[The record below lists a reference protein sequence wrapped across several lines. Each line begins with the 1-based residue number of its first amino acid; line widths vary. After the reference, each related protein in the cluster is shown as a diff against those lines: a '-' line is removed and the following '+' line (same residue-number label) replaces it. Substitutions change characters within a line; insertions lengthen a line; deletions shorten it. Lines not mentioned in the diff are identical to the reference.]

1 MKYLWTIIGAIVI
14 IGAVWYL
21 VARGPEQNLPA
32 SEDQALATTTP
43 SQATSTAPATAGA
56 EGTPE
61 IREIE
66 IDGSNFAFA
75 PKEVRVPYGAQV
87 KIVFKN
93 TGGTHDL
100 VIDEFDVRSKVIQ
113 GDATDSV
120 TFTANK
126 KGSFQYYCSV
136 GSHREMGMWGTLI
149 VE

>member
-1 MKYLWTIIGAIVI
+1 MA
-14 IGAVWYL
+14 
-21 VARGPEQNLPA
+21 
-32 SEDQALATTTP
+32 
-43 SQATSTAPATAGA
+43 
-56 EGTPE
+56 E

-75 PKEVRVPYGAQV
+75 PKEVRVPYGSQV

-100 VIDEFDVRSKVIQ
+100 VIDEFAVRTKIIQ

-120 TFTANK
+120 TFTADK

-136 GSHREMGMWGTLI
+136 GSHRAMGMWGTLI

>member
-21 VARGPEQNLPA
+21 VARGPGEGA
-32 SEDQALATTTP
+32 SLQDQSMATTTE
-43 SQATSTAPATAGA
+43 SQATSTAPVASGT
-56 EGTPE
+56 EGTTE
-61 IREIE
+61 VREIE

-75 PKEVRVPYGAQV
+75 PKEVRVPYGSQV

-100 VIDEFDVRSKVIQ
+100 VIDEFDVRTKIIQ

>member
-1 MKYLWTIIGAIVI
+1 MKYLWTIVGAIVI

-21 VARGPEQNLPA
+21 VARGPEQNAPVA
-32 SEDQALATTTP
+32 GNEAISTTTP
-43 SQATSTAPATAGA
+43 SQATSTAPTASGA
-56 EGTPE
+56 DDTAQIKE
-61 IREIE
+61 IV

-100 VIDEFDVRSKVIQ
+100 VIDEFAVRTKVIQ

-126 KGSFQYYCSV
+126 KGNFQYYCSV
-136 GSHREMGMWGTLI
+136 GSHRAMGMWGTLI

>member
-1 MKYLWTIIGAIVI
+1 MKYLWTIVGALAV

-21 VARGPEQNLPA
+21 AGRGPVENVPA
-32 SEDQALATTTP
+32 NSDQAMATTTP
-43 SQATSTAPATAGA
+43 SAATSTLPAAPG
-56 EGTPE
+56 PE
-61 IREIE
+61 VAAVIKQIE

-100 VIDEFDVRSKVIQ
+100 VIDEFAVRTKIIQ

-120 TFTANK
+120 TFTADK

-136 GSHREMGMWGTLI
+136 GSHRAMGMWGTLV

>member
-1 MKYLWTIIGAIVI
+1 MKHLWTIIGAVVIV
-14 IGAVWYL
+14 GAVWYL
-21 VARGPEQNLPA
+21 IARGPEHNPPA
-32 SEDQALATTTP
+32 AGDQAVATTTP
-43 SQATSTAPATAGA
+43 TQATSTAPTTSGT
-56 EGTPE
+56 EGMAE

-75 PKEVRVPYGAQV
+75 PKEVRVPYGSQV

-100 VIDEFDVRSKVIQ
+100 VIDEFAVRTKIIQ

-120 TFTANK
+120 TFTADK

-136 GSHREMGMWGTLI
+136 GSHRAMGMWGTLI

>member
-1 MKYLWTIIGAIVI
+1 MKYLWTIIGAVVI

-21 VARGPEQNLPA
+21 VARGPEQNAPVTG
-32 SEDQALATTTP
+32 EQAISTTTP
-43 SQATSTAPATAGA
+43 SQATSTAPTTAA
-56 EGTPE
+56 VEGTAE
-61 IREIE
+61 IKEVV

-100 VIDEFDVRSKVIQ
+100 VIDEFAVRTKIIQ

-136 GSHREMGMWGTLI
+136 GSHRAMGMWGTLI